1 MMRYLECIAMLE
13 FLLKKLHSGQRTQV
27 PVTVADD
34 AQQVMVQL
42 NRKLEDN
49 QDTELRVKLRDT
61 MEAIAEVNNVQGIL
75 VLTDAMKQAL
85 VSGVTDLLNTLQLL
99 AFDYFKY
106 NDFEPTEEII
116 PIMRNVVAT
125 ALARGVI

>member
-1 MMRYLECIAMLE
+1 MRYLECIAMLE

-85 VSGVTDLLNTLQLL
+85 VNGVTDLLNTLQLL

-106 NDFEPTEEII
+106 NDFEATEEVI

>member
-1 MMRYLECIAMLE
+1 MRYLECIAMLE

-42 NRKLEDN
+42 NRKLEDV

-75 VLTDAMKQAL
+75 VLTDTMKQAL
-85 VSGVTDLLNTLQLL
+85 VSGVTDLLNSLQLL

-106 NDFEPTEEII
+106 NDFEPTEEVT
-116 PIMRNVVAT
+116 PVMRGVVAT
-125 ALARGVI
+125 ALARGII

>member
-1 MMRYLECIAMLE
+1 MLE

-85 VSGVTDLLNTLQLL
+85 VNGVTDLLNTLQLL

>member
-1 MMRYLECIAMLE
+1 MRYLECIAMLE

-49 QDTELRVKLRDT
+49 PDTELRVKLRDT

-106 NDFEPTEEII
+106 NDFEPTEEVI

>member
-1 MMRYLECIAMLE
+1 MRYLECIAMLE

-27 PVTVADD
+27 PVIVADD

-85 VSGVTDLLNTLQLL
+85 VNGVTDLLNTLQLL

>member
-1 MMRYLECIAMLE
+1 MRYLECIAMLE
-13 FLLKKLHSGQRTQV
+13 FLLKKLHNGQRTQV

>member
-1 MMRYLECIAMLE
+1 MRYLECIAMLE

-85 VSGVTDLLNTLQLL
+85 VNGVTDLLNTLQLL

-116 PIMRNVVAT
+116 PVMRNVVAT

>member
-1 MMRYLECIAMLE
+1 MRYLECIAMLE

-27 PVTVADD
+27 PVTVVDD

-85 VSGVTDLLNTLQLL
+85 VNGVTDLLNTLQLL

-125 ALARGVI
+125 ALLRGVI

>member
-1 MMRYLECIAMLE
+1 MRYLECIAMLE

-27 PVTVADD
+27 PVIVADD

-106 NDFEPTEEII
+106 NDFEPTEEVI

>member
-1 MMRYLECIAMLE
+1 MRYLECIAMLE

-49 QDTELRVKLRDT
+49 QDTELRVQLRDT

-85 VSGVTDLLNTLQLL
+85 VNGVTDLLNTLQLL

>member
-1 MMRYLECIAMLE
+1 MRYLECIAMLE

-116 PIMRNVVAT
+116 PVMRNVVAT

>member
-1 MMRYLECIAMLE
+1 MRYLECIAMLE

-49 QDTELRVKLRDT
+49 RDTELRVKLRDT

-106 NDFEPTEEII
+106 NDFEPTEEVI

>member
-49 QDTELRVKLRDT
+49 QDTELRVQLRDT

>member
-1 MMRYLECIAMLE
+1 MRYLECIAMLE

-85 VSGVTDLLNTLQLL
+85 VNGVTDLLNTLQLL

>member
-1 MMRYLECIAMLE
+1 MRYLECIAMLE

-49 QDTELRVKLRDT
+49 QDTELHVKLRDT

-106 NDFEPTEEII
+106 NDFEPTEEVI

>member
-1 MMRYLECIAMLE
+1 MRYLECIAMLE
-13 FLLKKLHSGQRTQV
+13 FLLKKLHSGQRMQV

-106 NDFEPTEEII
+106 NDFEPTEEVI

>member
-1 MMRYLECIAMLE
+1 MRYLECIAMLE

-106 NDFEPTEEII
+106 NDFEPTEGVI

>member
-1 MMRYLECIAMLE
+1 MRYLECIAMLE

-27 PVTVADD
+27 PVTVSDD

-85 VSGVTDLLNTLQLL
+85 VNGVTDLLNTLQLL

-125 ALARGVI
+125 ALLRGVI

>member
-1 MMRYLECIAMLE
+1 MRYLECIAMLE

-106 NDFEPTEEII
+106 NEFEPTEEVI

>member
-1 MMRYLECIAMLE
+1 MRYLECIAMLE

-85 VSGVTDLLNTLQLL
+85 VNGVTDLLNTLQLL

-116 PIMRNVVAT
+116 PILRNVVAT

>member
-1 MMRYLECIAMLE
+1 MRYLECIAMLE

-85 VSGVTDLLNTLQLL
+85 VNGVTDLLNTLQLL

-125 ALARGVI
+125 ALLRGVI

>member
-1 MMRYLECIAMLE
+1 MRYLECIAMLE
-13 FLLKKLHSGQRTQV
+13 FLLKKLHSGQRMQV

>member
-1 MMRYLECIAMLE
+1 MRYLECIAMLE

-42 NRKLEDN
+42 NRKLADN

-106 NDFEPTEEII
+106 NDFEPTEEVI

>member
-1 MMRYLECIAMLE
+1 MRYLECIAMLE

-85 VSGVTDLLNTLQLL
+85 VSGVTDLLNTLQML

>member
-1 MMRYLECIAMLE
+1 MHYLECIAMLE

-75 VLTDAMKQAL
+75 VLTDVMKQAL
-85 VSGVTDLLNTLQLL
+85 VNGVTDLLNTLQLL

>member
-116 PIMRNVVAT
+116 PVMRNVVAT

>member
-1 MMRYLECIAMLE
+1 MRYLECIAMLE

-99 AFDYFKY
+99 AFVYFKY
-106 NDFEPTEEII
+106 NDFEPTEEVI

>member
-1 MMRYLECIAMLE
+1 MRYLECIAMLE

-85 VSGVTDLLNTLQLL
+85 VNGVTDLLNTLQLL

-106 NDFEPTEEII
+106 NDFEPTEEVI

>member
-1 MMRYLECIAMLE
+1 MRYLECIAMLE

-34 AQQVMVQL
+34 AQQVMVQF

>member
-1 MMRYLECIAMLE
+1 MRYLECIAMLE

-61 MEAIAEVNNVQGIL
+61 MEAIVEVNNVQGIL

-85 VSGVTDLLNTLQLL
+85 VNGVTDLLNTLQLL

>member
-1 MMRYLECIAMLE
+1 MRYLECIAMLE

-106 NDFEPTEEII
+106 NDFEPTDEVI

>member
-1 MMRYLECIAMLE
+1 MRYLECIAMLE

-49 QDTELRVKLRDT
+49 QDTELRVNLRDT

-85 VSGVTDLLNTLQLL
+85 VNGVTDLLNTLQLL

-106 NDFEPTEEII
+106 NDFEPTEEVI

>member
-1 MMRYLECIAMLE
+1 MRYLECIAMLE

-106 NDFEPTEEII
+106 NDFEPTEEVI

-125 ALARGVI
+125 ALARRVI

>member
-1 MMRYLECIAMLE
+1 MRYLECIAMLE
-13 FLLKKLHSGQRTQV
+13 FLLKKLHSEQRTQV

-106 NDFEPTEEII
+106 NDFEPTDEVI

>member
-1 MMRYLECIAMLE
+1 MRYLECIAMLE

-34 AQQVMVQL
+34 AQQVIVQL

-106 NDFEPTEEII
+106 NDFEPTEEVI

>member
-1 MMRYLECIAMLE
+1 MRYLECIAMLE

-27 PVTVADD
+27 LVTVADD

-106 NDFEPTEEII
+106 NDFEPTEEVI

>member
-1 MMRYLECIAMLE
+1 MHYLECIAMLE

-85 VSGVTDLLNTLQLL
+85 VNGVTDLLNTLQLL

>member
-1 MMRYLECIAMLE
+1 MRYLECIAMLE

-85 VSGVTDLLNTLQLL
+85 VSGVADLLNTLQLL

-106 NDFEPTEEII
+106 NDFEPTEEVI

>member
-1 MMRYLECIAMLE
+1 MRYLECIAMLE

>member
-1 MMRYLECIAMLE
+1 MRYLECIAMLE

-106 NDFEPTEEII
+106 NDFEPTEEVI